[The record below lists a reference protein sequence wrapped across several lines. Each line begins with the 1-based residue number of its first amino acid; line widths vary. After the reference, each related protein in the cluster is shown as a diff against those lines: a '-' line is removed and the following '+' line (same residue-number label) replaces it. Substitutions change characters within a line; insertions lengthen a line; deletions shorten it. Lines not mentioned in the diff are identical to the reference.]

1 MYASKRK
8 DVDEKLLRNHLKL
21 HWILLMNDSSVRS
34 SENRILCGLLWMWTV
49 KDKLQADIS
58 TLVWFI
64 VSVYTKDANC
74 GEQDL
79 STFAYSLKQKN
90 GNKLFWLFSDLFVC
104 STKKK
109 KSFSE
114 RSPHFANFCGYL
126 LLKESYVWI
135 SIHLFNSVIYY
146 FFRCQPVGSLG

>member
-1 MYASKRK
+1 MKNYSETISNYTESCWWMTVVFVHQRIGFYVVSCECELWKINCKQIFQPWFGLSSRFTRKTRIVVRRIYLLLHIHWSKK
-8 DVDEKLLRNHLKL
+8 MGINYFDFSPTCL
-21 HWILLMNDSSVRS
+21 
-34 SENRILCGLLWMWTV
+34 
-49 KDKLQADIS
+49 
-58 TLVWFI
+58 
-64 VSVYTKDANC
+64 
-74 GEQDL
+74 
-79 STFAYSLKQKN
+79 FAQQRR
-90 GNKLFWLFSDLFVC
+90 
-104 STKKK
+104 K